1 MTARRNIA
9 ILIGFVLSASLL
21 SASVT
26 AALLERYYG
35 RAYMQTLGQICEGVI
50 DRLADSLTD
59 SAAYLPDNKQETNRP
74 NISSQSNEHQS
85 NEHHSNEQQS
95 NEHHSNEH
103 QNNSLHT
110 SRQTALYQIEQAVLT
125 ALKEYRY
132 DPSASTGQN
141 LLLSYGYRPTD
152 FLQSAGIGGRL
163 FIWSGF
169 AAGSLLFLVSF
180 SLLHKRVTM
189 QVNEITNYLEQ
200 VNRGSGGV
208 LGQVGEGAFSRLQDE
223 LYKTVTALRQTK
235 DTALAARNNFAENLY
250 NIAHQLKT
258 PITAISLSVQMLR
271 SEMTG
276 EGTEA
281 GHLARIAGQLAR
293 LTRLEEALLLLSRI
307 DAGTLTLEKKE
318 VDVFTLLVLSAENL
332 QELFREKNITVEIPE
347 AGGTCILADMEW
359 TMEAVM
365 NLLKNCMEHTPSGGT
380 VRCVYEKNPLYTLIR
395 IQDTGPGFAKEDL
408 PRLFERFYRGKNA
421 AGGGIGIGL
430 ALSKAII
437 EGQNGIL
444 SAYNLQTD
452 VQKGVRTGGACF
464 EIRFY
469 R

>member
-59 SAAYLPDNKQETNRP
+59 SAAYLPNNKQETNRP
-74 NISSQSNEHQS
+74 NISSQSNE
-85 NEHHSNEQQS
+85 QQS
-95 NEHHSNEH
+95 NEHQSNEH

-110 SRQTALYQIEQAVLT
+110 NSQTALYQTEQAVLT

-132 DPSASTGQN
+132 DPSVSTGQN
-141 LLLSYGYRPTD
+141 FLLSYGYRPTD

-169 AAGSLLFLVSF
+169 VAGSLLFLVSF
-180 SLLHKRVTM
+180 SLLHKRVAM

-200 VNRGSGGV
+200 VNRGNGGV

-235 DTALAARNNFAENLY
+235 DTALASRNNFAENLY

-380 VRCVYEKNPLYTLIR
+380 VSCVYEKNPLYTLIR

-408 PRLFERFYRGKNA
+408 PRLFERFYRGKDA
-421 AGGGIGIGL
+421 AGGIGIGL

>member
-59 SAAYLPDNKQETNRP
+59 SAAYLPNNKQETNRP
-74 NISSQSNEHQS
+74 NISSQSNEHQ
-85 NEHHSNEQQS
+85 
-95 NEHHSNEH
+95 
-103 QNNSLHT
+103 NNSLHT
-110 SRQTALYQIEQAVLT
+110 DRQTALFQTEQAVLT

-132 DPSASTGQN
+132 DPSASAGQN

-169 AAGSLLFLVSF
+169 VAGSLLFLVSF
-180 SLLHKRVTM
+180 SLLHKRVTI

-276 EGTEA
+276 EGPEA
-281 GHLARIAGQLAR
+281 GHLTRIAGQLAR

-408 PRLFERFYRGKNA
+408 PRLFERFYRGKDA
-421 AGGGIGIGL
+421 AGGIGIGL

-444 SAYNLQTD
+444 SAYNLQTN

>member
-59 SAAYLPDNKQETNRP
+59 SAAYLPNNKQETNRP
-74 NISSQSNEHQS
+74 NISSQSNE
-85 NEHHSNEQQS
+85 QQ
-95 NEHHSNEH
+95 SNEH

-110 SRQTALYQIEQAVLT
+110 SRQTALFQTEQAVLT

-141 LLLSYGYRPTD
+141 LLFSYGYRPTD
-152 FLQSAGIGGRL
+152 FLQAAGIGGRL

-169 AAGSLLFLVSF
+169 VAGSLLFLVSF
-180 SLLHKRVTM
+180 SLLHKRVTI

-276 EGTEA
+276 EGPEA

-318 VDVFTLLVLSAENL
+318 VDVFTLLVLAAENL

-380 VRCVYEKNPLYTLIR
+380 IRCVYEKNPLYTLIR

-408 PRLFERFYRGKNA
+408 PRLFERFYRGKDA
-421 AGGGIGIGL
+421 AGGGIGIGIGL

>member
-35 RAYMQTLGQICEGVI
+35 HAYVQTLGQICEGVI
-50 DRLADSLTD
+50 EHLTDSLAG
-59 SAAYLPDNKQETNRP
+59 SAAYLPN
-74 NISSQSNEHQS
+74 
-85 NEHHSNEQQS
+85 NEQEA
-95 NEHHSNEH
+95 N
-103 QNNSLHT
+103 
-110 SRQTALYQIEQAVLT
+110 RQTALFQTEQAVLN

-132 DPSASTGQN
+132 DPSASAGQN
-141 LLLSYGYRPTD
+141 LLLAYGYRPTD

-169 AAGSLLFLVSF
+169 VAGSLLFLVSF
-180 SLLHKRVTM
+180 SLLNKRVTM
-189 QVNEITNYLEQ
+189 QVNGITNYLEQ

-408 PRLFERFYRGKNA
+408 PRLFERFYRGKDA

>member
-59 SAAYLPDNKQETNRP
+59 SAAYLPNNKQETNRP
-74 NISSQSNEHQS
+74 NISSQSNE
-85 NEHHSNEQQS
+85 QQ
-95 NEHHSNEH
+95 SNEH

-110 SRQTALYQIEQAVLT
+110 SRQTALFQTEQAVLT

-132 DPSASTGQN
+132 DPSASAGQN

-169 AAGSLLFLVSF
+169 VAGSLLFLVSF

-276 EGTEA
+276 EGPEA

-408 PRLFERFYRGKNA
+408 PRLFERFYRGKDA
-421 AGGGIGIGL
+421 AGGIGIGL

-444 SAYNLQTD
+444 SAYNLQTN